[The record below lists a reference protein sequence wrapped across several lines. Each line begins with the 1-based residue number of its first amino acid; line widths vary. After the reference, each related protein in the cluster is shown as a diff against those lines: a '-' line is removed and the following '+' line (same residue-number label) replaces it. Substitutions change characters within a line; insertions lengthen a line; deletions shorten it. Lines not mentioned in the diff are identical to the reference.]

1 VIYLWVRTSVD
12 WDDEAAVLAQCP
24 PYFRPKLELWNATF
38 AMPFHVFR
46 GRVREIAR
54 DSLAAVEG
62 ARCAAWEEIPDGAR
76 VLPVD
81 DDDWFAPDAV
91 AVLERLW
98 DGRGGGC
105 SWTSTFV
112 EVPLNR
118 RHAVGK
124 VIRRR
129 APWVPLKP
137 MWRCTTNNYALVKA
151 PGARELAVSHLLAIE
166 WFERHDP
173 PRLPVRVSAMNRTLA
188 SQTSLGNRGP
198 AISRRALLRRYAR
211 YRRLYRE
218 PRTAGLAPAWC
229 APLIARMDGLMAEL
243 EPR

>member
-1 VIYLWVRTSVD
+1 MYIWVRTSVD

-46 GRVREIAR
+46 GQVRAIAR

-62 ARCAAWEEIPDGAR
+62 ATCAAWDEIPDGAH

-91 AVLERLW
+91 AVLERRW

-105 SWTSTFV
+105 SWTSAFV

-137 MWRCTTNNYALVKA
+137 TWRCTTNNYALVMDLF
-151 PGARELAVSHLLAIE
+151 GRRRLFVSGL
-166 WFERHDP
+166 
-173 PRLPVRVSAMNRTLA
+173 
-188 SQTSLGNRGP
+188 
-198 AISRRALLRRYAR
+198 ALLRRELAPVRAR
-211 YRRLYRE
+211 LVG
-218 PRTAGLAPAWC
+218 GLADHLPGGAGPRWG
-229 APLIARMDGLMAEL
+229 AARSGRTLVADDDFRGR
-243 EPR
+243 P

>member
-1 VIYLWVRTSVD
+1 MTFIWVRTSVD

-24 PYFRPKLELWNATF
+24 PYFRSKFELWNATF

-46 GRVREIAR
+46 GRLREIAR
-54 DSLAAVEG
+54 ENLARVDG
-62 ARCAAWEEIPDGAR
+62 ATCAAWEEIPNGAV

-81 DDDWFAPDAV
+81 DDDWFAPDA
-91 AVLERLW
+91 AAALERLW

-105 SWTSTFV
+105 SWTSTFF

-151 PGARELAVSHLLAIE
+151 PGTRALAVSHMRAMD
-166 WFERHDP
+166 WFEQHDP
-173 PRLPVRVSAMNRTLA
+173 PRLPVRLSAMNRTLA

-211 YRRLYRE
+211 YRRLYRQLG
-218 PRTAGLAPAWC
+218 TAPAWC
-229 APLIARMDGLMAEL
+229 VPLIARMDELMAEL

>member
-1 VIYLWVRTSVD
+1 MYIWVRTSVD

-24 PYFRPKLELWNATF
+24 PYFRPKLERWNATF

-62 ARCAAWEEIPDGAR
+62 ARCTAWEEIPDGAP
-76 VLPVD
+76 VLPID
-81 DDDWFAPDAV
+81 DDDWFAPDIATE
-91 AVLERLW
+91 LERRW
-98 DGRGGGC
+98 DGSGIGC

-112 EVPLNR
+112 EVPMHW
-118 RHAVGK
+118 RHAAGK

-137 MWRCTTNNYALVKA
+137 MWRCTTNNYALVKG
-151 PGARELAVSHLLAIE
+151 PGTRELAVFHVRARDR
-166 WFERHDP
+166 FDVQDP
-173 PRLPVRVSAMNRTLA
+173 PQLPVRLSAMNRTLA
-188 SQTSLGNRGP
+188 SQTTLGYMRGT
-198 AISRRALLRRYAR
+198 ISRARLLDRYAR

-218 PRTAGLAPAWC
+218 PGAAPDWC
-229 APLIARMDGLMAEL
+229 APYLARMDALMAEL
-243 EPR
+243 ELR

>member
-1 VIYLWVRTSVD
+1 MIYIWVRTSVD

-24 PYFRPKLELWNATF
+24 PYFRAKLELWNATF

-46 GRVREIAR
+46 GRVRAIAG

-62 ARCAAWEEIPDGAR
+62 ATRAPWEEIPDGAV

-81 DDDWFAPDAV
+81 DDDWFAPDAA

-118 RHAVGK
+118 RHAIGK

-137 MWRCTTNNYALVKA
+137 MLRCTTNNYALVKG
-151 PGARELAVSHLLAIE
+151 PGARERAVSHLLAIE
-166 WFERHDP
+166 WFEQHDP

-198 AISRRALLRRYAR
+198 AISRRALLRRCAR
-211 YRRLYRE
+211 YRRLYR
-218 PRTAGLAPAWC
+218 PARRR
-229 APLIARMDGLMAEL
+229 PGAR
-243 EPR
+243 P